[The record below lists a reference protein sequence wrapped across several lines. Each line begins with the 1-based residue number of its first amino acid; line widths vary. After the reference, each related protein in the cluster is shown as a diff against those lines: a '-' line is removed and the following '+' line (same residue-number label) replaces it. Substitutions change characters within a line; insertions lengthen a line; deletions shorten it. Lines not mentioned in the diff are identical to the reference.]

1 MDNYGNIIERFKNR
15 SEYYREMTKKYN
27 VGKSFL
33 ELWLKNN
40 NIYVNIK
47 NLERFKPL
55 ENKRALYYDE
65 FIIENV

>member
-1 MDNYGNIIERFKNR
+1 
-15 SEYYREMTKKYN
+15 MTKKYN

-40 NIYVNIK
+40 NIYGNIK

-65 FIIENV
+65 FITENV

>member
-1 MDNYGNIIERFKNR
+1 
-15 SEYYREMTKKYN
+15 MTKKYN

-55 ENKRALYYDE
+55 ENKRALYYD
-65 FIIENV
+65 